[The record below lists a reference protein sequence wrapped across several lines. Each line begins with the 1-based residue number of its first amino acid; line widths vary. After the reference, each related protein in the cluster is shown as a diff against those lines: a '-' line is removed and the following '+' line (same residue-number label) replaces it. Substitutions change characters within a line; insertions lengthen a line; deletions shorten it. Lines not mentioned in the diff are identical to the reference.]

1 MQEHPESHPR
11 IQQHITHARSHP
23 GHTHGGGGALSPQ
36 SRAKRAARASAGPPP
51 ADPSLPCSG
60 GRGARLARR
69 GRGRPASAALATP
82 AIGGGEDFGAAPP
95 PPPNLSVSAP
105 WRSVS
110 RRERGGRG
118 EGAGG
123 VHKTLEGRGVLR
135 DRKGIAP
142 ASLSGPE
149 PPFPAAPLDF
159 PGRRGAPPA
168 RARPCPFSP
177 APRSGPASP
186 APTPLRDS
194 LRSFLRRAARGHA
207 VGSLARPLPPS
218 PPPVRTPPPAPLTRA
233 HPPSGPLRSRA
244 TVVARS
250 ARAAA
255 GACGP
260 GARAGGGTAP
270 VGAERGAGSAVTA
283 PPRQCPRG
291 HRRPPE

>member
-110 RRERGGRG
+110 RRERGGAVRG
-118 EGAGG
+118 REGSTRPWRGG
-123 VHKTLEGRGVLR
+123 ASSAIE
-135 DRKGIAP
+135 KGSRP
-142 ASLSGPE
+142 RASQGQS
-149 PPFPAAPLDF
+149 
-159 PGRRGAPPA
+159 R
-168 RARPCPFSP
+168 
-177 APRSGPASP
+177 
-186 APTPLRDS
+186 
-194 LRSFLRRAARGHA
+194 
-207 VGSLARPLPPS
+207 PS
-218 PPPVRTPPPAPLTRA
+218 PP
-233 HPPSGPLRSRA
+233 
-244 TVVARS
+244 
-250 ARAAA
+250 
-255 GACGP
+255 
-260 GARAGGGTAP
+260 
-270 VGAERGAGSAVTA
+270 
-283 PPRQCPRG
+283 
-291 HRRPPE
+291 RP